1 MDAAIHVSEV
11 TAKRGLGWL
20 GQAFHLFRR
29 QPMAWIGLTAGWL
42 IVTFG
47 MILVPL
53 IGGVLANFLQP
64 AFFASFA
71 VAAMRQEAGGKVSMG
86 DLFSG
91 FRRNLRSLV
100 NLGAL
105 LLIAEIAIF
114 ALMAVMGLPLASDA
128 DNKTTTLTE
137 YVALLKGKE
146 WILAIGFLL
155 TVAVKGALW
164 FAPPL
169 IAFHDMTT
177 THAIRWSVYAA
188 LSNLGA
194 MLAYGVAL
202 MALFFVSLV
211 PWALGLLVAI
221 PMMAIST
228 YVGYREVFGGKA
240 EPLGDSPPK

>member
-11 TAKRGLGWL
+11 PATRALGWL

-29 QPMAWIGLTAGWL
+29 QPTAWIGLTAGWL

-53 IGGVLANFLQP
+53 VGGVLANFFQP

-71 VAAMRQEAGGKVSMG
+71 VAAMRQEAGGSVSMG
-86 DLFSG
+86 DLFAG

-114 ALMAVMGLPLASDA
+114 ALMAVMGLPLAT
-128 DNKTTTLTE
+128 DNDKTFTLAE

-146 WILAIGFLL
+146 WILAVGFLL

-177 THAIRWSVYAA
+177 MHAIRWSVFAA

-194 MLAYGVAL
+194 MMAYGTAL

-211 PWALGLLVAI
+211 PWALGLLIAI

-228 YVGYREVFGGKA
+228 YVGYREVFGGKQ
-240 EPLGDSPPK
+240 ETLGDRPPVA